1 MLNPAPFCQVFLIHY
16 MVFQVLPLRS
26 IPSNVTA
33 AMYFLRPM
41 TELKQKKIPLSS
53 SDTSK
58 SPLMGNPYSGATI
71 YQNPIQCL

>member
-16 MVFQVLPLRS
+16 MEFQVLPLQS

-41 TELKQKKIPLSS
+41 TELKQKKSHYLVQIPANLH
-53 SDTSK
+53 
-58 SPLMGNPYSGATI
+58 
-71 YQNPIQCL
+71 